1 MYVYMYVI
9 MCICMCVFKYECV
22 YVHMY
27 VYMYACMHAYFV
39 YSDVRMYISLQP
51 KIMKRFMSWLKNNV
65 DP

>member
-1 MYVYMYVI
+1 MYVI

-51 KIMKRFMSWLKNNV
+51 KIMKRFMS
-65 DP
+65 